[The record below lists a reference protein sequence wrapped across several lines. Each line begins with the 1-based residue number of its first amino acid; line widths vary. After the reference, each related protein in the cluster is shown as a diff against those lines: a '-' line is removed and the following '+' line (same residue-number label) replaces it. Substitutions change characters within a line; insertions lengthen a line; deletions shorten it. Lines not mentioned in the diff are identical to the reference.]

1 MQKEEWIQ
9 KGNGSF
15 WAYPFLPRL
24 SFCLYLTV
32 FGKARGVSGEG
43 SSRCPDVVTG
53 FSGVEVRIQV
63 GAFCWQC
70 KMLEIKMQLSG

>member
-1 MQKEEWIQ
+1 M
-9 KGNGSF
+9 
-15 WAYPFLPRL
+15 
-24 SFCLYLTV
+24 
-32 FGKARGVSGEG
+32 FGKARGVSEEG

-63 GAFCWQC
+63 GAFCWRC